1 MKQGLDFPLKKA
13 LPFILLGGAALL
25 FCFGIGALALNFWS
39 PRSASVDTSKWIPP
53 QTQVENS
60 KIMPEVA
67 LGILAGI
74 TDASSVDDSL
84 AAGDFEGAFAQIAY
98 STEFSDAN
106 RLGTLLLLGNRYA
119 AGKQITK
126 AVWMYQYA
134 VFLATVSPLP
144 SDLTRVQTLLEASQ
158 GLRTAGME
166 SDARAALD
174 QAYLIAQYS
183 FALPRDTRADMY
195 EQISRAYRN
204 FGATKQSQEAHQL
217 AADTATLT
225 NEDAINISRR
235 PFQIQ
240 PTTPPESPELNAL
253 VEDRIRAAREL
264 IDALNLNPPQN
275 ESEMPVDLIRALGDA
290 LYQEDGTRAD
300 YYNTLYDQAPDASV
314 QLGVLR
320 DKLQWLSTKYRVA
333 HGGFGLSLVAEW
345 EQDLPLIEQELND
358 AYNEYFAIT
367 EQQAASLEKA
377 QEATRSTEDVLRS
390 ALVAGRWGLYPQYD
404 EEDLRFRLDQ
414 VSQLLRDEQVASLRL
429 DAFTRGSQVVYLLV
443 PDELYGT
450 GERAYP
456 R

>member
-1 MKQGLDFPLKKA
+1 LKKA

-25 FCFGIGALALNFWS
+25 FCFGVGALALNFWG
-39 PRSASVDTSKWIPP
+39 PRSASVDTSKWIAP
-53 QTQVENS
+53 QTQVENK

-67 LGILAGI
+67 LGMLAGI

-119 AGKQITK
+119 AGKQIAK

-144 SDLTRVQTLLEASQ
+144 SDLTRIQTLLEASQ
-158 GLRTAGME
+158 GLKSVGME
-166 SDARAALD
+166 ANARTALD

-183 FALPRDTRADMY
+183 FALPRNTRAEVY
-195 EQISRAYRN
+195 EQISRAYRS
-204 FGATKQSQEAHQL
+204 FGATKQSEEAHQL
-217 AADTATLT
+217 AADSATLT
-225 NEDAINISRR
+225 NEDAVNISRR

-240 PTTPPESPELNAL
+240 PTAPPDNPELNAM
-253 VEDRIRAAREL
+253 VDERIAAARDL
-264 IDALNLNPPQN
+264 IDALSLNPPQN

-290 LYQEDGTRAD
+290 LYQEDGARAD
-300 YYNTLYDQAPDASV
+300 YYTSLYEDAPDASV

-320 DKLQWLSTKYRVA
+320 DKLQWLSTKYRIA
-333 HGGFGLSLVAEW
+333 HGGFGLSLVTEW
-345 EQDLPLIEQELND
+345 EEDLPSIEQELND
-358 AYNEYFAIT
+358 TYNEYFAIT

-377 QEATRSTEDVLRS
+377 QEATRSTEDVLRG
-390 ALVAGRWGLYPQYD
+390 ALVAGRWGLYPEFD
-404 EEDLRFRLDQ
+404 ETDLRARLDE
-414 VSQLLRDEQVASLRL
+414 VSQQLRDEQVASLRL
-429 DAFTRGSQVVYLLV
+429 DNFTRGSEIVYLLV